1 MTFEE
6 ALARAAQGDHLS
18 LDASALLLAARGDHL
33 RAMIKIADRKRA
45 EQVGDTVTYVVNR
58 NINFTNVCI
67 KRCHFCAFS
76 DGLRSDSGYF
86 LPLEEVVRRAQEA
99 RMMGATEVCIQ
110 SGLAPELNAS
120 KYIKI
125 TEAVKSAVPELHVH
139 AWSPE
144 EIKHGAKQSRI
155 SIRSFL
161 ADLKTAG
168 LDSLPGTS
176 AEILDDRL
184 RRRLA
189 VGRITSQQWI
199 DIVQTAHELDL
210 RTTATMMFGHIETSI
225 DQARH
230 LLTLRR
236 VQQRTGG
243 FTEFVPLAFVHHQ
256 APLFTLR
263 SDVRPGP
270 SIEERLAV
278 YSASRLILGD
288 LIPNL
293 QVSWVKEGMSMA
305 ATVLQAGANDLG
317 GTLINES
324 ISTAA
329 GSAHGQRQTPENLAQ
344 VAHGIGRPVQQ
355 RNTLYQP
362 IEISSSSS
370 WGPDYGSFFE
380 LRKDQRFAYRS
391 AGKPSKSARVSISQ
405 ASPRR

>member
-1 MTFEE
+1 MIFEE
-6 ALARAAQGDHLS
+6 ALAQASLGEGVSLKSAASLLS
-18 LDASALLLAARGDHL
+18 ARGENL
-33 RAMIKIADRKRA
+33 RLMMQLADQKRA
-45 EQVGDTVTYVVNR
+45 DQVGNTVTYVVNR

-76 DGLRSDSGYF
+76 DGLRTGLGYF
-86 LPLEEVVRRAQEA
+86 LPLEEIVRRAIQA
-99 RMMGATEVCIQ
+99 RSMGATEVCIQ
-110 SGLAPELNAS
+110 AGLVPELNAS
-120 KYIKI
+120 KYLQI
-125 TEAVKSAVPELHVH
+125 TEAVKNAVPELHIH

-144 EIKHGAKQSRI
+144 EIKHGAKQSRM

-161 ADLKTAG
+161 SDLKTAG

-176 AEILDDRL
+176 AEILDDQL

-189 VGRITSQQWI
+189 VGRLTTAQWI
-199 DIVQTAHELDL
+199 DVIQTAHELGL
-210 RTTATMMFGHIETSI
+210 PTTATMMFGHLETAF

-256 APLFTLR
+256 APLFASQ

-270 SIEERLAV
+270 SSEERLAV

-288 LIPNL
+288 QIPNL
-293 QVSWVKEGMSMA
+293 QVSWVKEGMDRA
-305 ATVLQAGANDLG
+305 AELLKAGANDLG

-324 ISTAA
+324 ISVAA
-329 GSAHGQRQTPENLAQ
+329 GSVHGQRQTPEALAQ
-344 VAHGIGRPVQQ
+344 VAQGVGRPFQQ
-355 RNTLYQP
+355 RNTLYQSV
-362 IEISSSSS
+362 EDSNSSNWSQ
-370 WGPDYGSFFE
+370 DYGSFFD
-380 LRKDQRFAYRS
+380 LRNDKRFTYQLSGR
-391 AGKPSKSARVSISQ
+391 PSKSARVSISH

>member
-45 EQVGDTVTYVVNR
+45 EQVGDSVTYVVNR

-76 DGLRSDSGYF
+76 DGLRSDLGYF

-99 RMMGATEVCIQ
+99 RTMGATEVCIQ

-120 KYIKI
+120 TYIKI
-125 TEAVKSAVPELHVH
+125 TETVKNAVPGLHVH

-210 RTTATMMFGHIETSI
+210 RTTATMMFGHIETSL

-243 FTEFVPLAFVHHQ
+243 FTEFVPLAFIHHQ
-256 APLFTLR
+256 APLFTSR
-263 SDVRPGP
+263 NDVRAGP

-293 QVSWVKEGMSMA
+293 QVSWVKEGLSRA

-329 GSAHGQRQTPENLAQ
+329 GSVHGQRQTPENLAK
-344 VAHGIGRPVQQ
+344 VAQGIGRPVQQ

-362 IEISSSSS
+362 IENSSSSS

-391 AGKPSKSARVSISQ
+391 TGKPSKSARVSISQ